1 MGELSDKVGTF
12 DQRITNATER
22 ADKAM
27 EGVAVALSLADPV
40 LANGDSLGI
49 RVSWGT
55 YGGENAI
62 GTSIMGVVSNNTF
75 GNGETLSIAGGVGVG
90 LSDGN
95 VGGRV
100 GVQLTWK

>member
-1 MGELSDKVGTF
+1 LSDKVGTF
-12 DQRITNATER
+12 DQRIARANDR

-40 LANGDSLGI
+40 LANGDTLGI
-49 RVSWGT
+49 RFSWGT
-55 YGGENAI
+55 YGGEQAI
-62 GTSIMGVVSNNTF
+62 GTSIMGVLSSNTF
-75 GNGETLSIAGGVGVG
+75 GNGESLSIGGGVGVG

-100 GVQLTWK
+100 GLQLTWK